1 MAPLV
6 DIANLRYS
14 YPEMSG
20 AALDD
25 VDLALDDGICLVAG
39 PSGGGKSTL
48 LRLLN
53 GLVPHLHGGRISG
66 RAMVNNNDVLRTPA
80 RRLAT
85 SVGFVFQDAEFQA
98 VHATVE
104 RDIAFGLENLGTPPQ
119 LMRPRVADVM
129 ERLGIGHLRDRAI
142 TSLSGGERQR
152 VAVAG
157 ALVLRPRM
165 LALDE
170 PLSQLDAAGARAL
183 LDLCAE
189 LRAAGTAIAISE
201 HRLDALLPLADC
213 VVTVAG
219 GRLTGPS
226 AVHAVAGALDSA
238 PQVVRLSRAMGWS
251 PPLVDAARM
260 RALVSL
266 DLRTVTRGAAP
277 ALGPP
282 AWRLDDVVAGH
293 SDLLRG
299 VSATGHAGEVV
310 AIMGRNGA
318 GKSTLLR
325 VIAGLAAPR
334 TGGVWRAP
342 GRVAYLP
349 QNPASLLHRESVAA
363 EIEWTL
369 RAERR
374 RPSAVD
380 DDALRALLLTLA
392 VDVIAGRDPRDLS
405 SGQRQRA
412 AVAAILCGR
421 PSIALLDEPTRGM
434 DGAARDGLVSAVRTL
449 AAGGASVIVATH
461 DSDLAASVADRVLL
475 VIDGFVHDRGA
486 PASALSGIDNEHATQ
501 LGRLFKAPGPVT
513 VDAVAAALAEARSG
527 AAVP

>member
-14 YPEMSG
+14 YPEMSE
-20 AALDD
+20 AALDG
-25 VDLALDDGICLVAG
+25 VDLALDGGICLVAG

-66 RAMVNNNDVLRTPA
+66 SAAVNGNDVLRTPA

-104 RDIAFGLENLGTPPQ
+104 RDIAFGLENLGTPPR
-119 LMRPRVADVM
+119 LMRQRVGDVM
-129 ERLGIGHLRDRAI
+129 ERLGIGHLRERTIA
-142 TSLSGGERQR
+142 SLSGGERQR

-170 PLSQLDAAGARAL
+170 PLSQLDAVGARAL
-183 LDLCAE
+183 LDLCVE
-189 LRAAGTAIAISE
+189 LRDAGTAIAVSE
-201 HRLDALLPLADC
+201 HRLEALLPLADS
-213 VVTVAG
+213 VVTVAR

-226 AVHAVAGALDSA
+226 DVPAAAGTLDSA
-238 PQVVRLSRAMGWS
+238 PQVVRLSRAMGWA
-251 PPLVDAARM
+251 PPVVDPTRI

-266 DLRTVTRGAAP
+266 EQRTFVLRAAA

-282 AWRLDDVVAGH
+282 AWRLDNVVAGH

-299 VSATGHAGEVV
+299 VCATGHAGEVV
-310 AIMGRNGA
+310 ALMGRNGA

-325 VIAGLAAPR
+325 VIAGFAAPR
-334 TGGVWRAP
+334 AGSVWREP

-349 QNPASLLHRESVAA
+349 QNPAALLHRQSVAA
-363 EIEWTL
+363 EIAWTL
-369 RAERR
+369 RADRR
-374 RPSAVD
+374 HQSAT
-380 DDALRALLLTLA
+380 DDAALHALLRTLA

-449 AAGGASVIVATH
+449 AAGGTSVIVATH
-461 DSDLAASVADRVLL
+461 DSDLAADVADRVLI
-475 VIDGFVHDRGA
+475 VEDGLLHDRGA
-486 PASALSGIDNEHATQ
+486 PTAALCGGDNDHATQ
-501 LGRLFKAPGPVT
+501 LGNLFTPPGPVT
-513 VDAVAAALAEARSG
+513 VDAVAVLLAKARSG
-527 AAVP
+527 AAV